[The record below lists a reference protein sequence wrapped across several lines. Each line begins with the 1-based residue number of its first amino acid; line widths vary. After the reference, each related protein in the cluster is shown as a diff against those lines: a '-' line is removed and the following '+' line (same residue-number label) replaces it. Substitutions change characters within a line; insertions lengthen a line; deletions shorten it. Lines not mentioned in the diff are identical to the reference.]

1 MKTFV
6 LPGLALLLLAACSS
20 EPAKTPQP
28 TVKEPEYVTGRS
40 AFQKMYVA
48 SRGWNR
54 DAQGFQLLSVLTTD
68 SKGHDGKSGVWRASF
83 ASATQRTAKPYI
95 WSGSNAADVE
105 RGVTWGGEDS
115 YSAGNTSTHVFD
127 IAFLKADSDQAFQ
140 AAIKHGGD
148 KLLQKDPEQP
158 VTYLLEWDGPQNM
171 LVWHVIFGASRTDN
185 KLSILVNASSGDFI
199 RVEK

>member
-6 LPGLALLLLAACSS
+6 FPGLALLLLASCPS
-20 EPAKTPQP
+20 EPAKPAQP
-28 TVKEPEYVTGRS
+28 TVKEPEYATGRS

-54 DAQGFQLLSVLTTD
+54 DAQGFGLMSVLTTD

-83 ASATQRTAKPYI
+83 ASATQRTAKAYI
-95 WSGSNAADVE
+95 WCGSNAADVE
-105 RGVTWGGEDS
+105 RGVTWGAEDS

-140 AAIKHGGD
+140 TAVKHGGD

-158 VTYLLEWDGPQNM
+158 VTYLLEWDSQQNAV
-171 LVWHVIFGASRTDN
+171 VWHVIFGASRTDN